1 MSGLSPQIGVFQTN
15 RLYSQAERYPNIH
28 VVMRSI
34 TNGLSHWPD
43 SWVGIGHIAVG
54 MARQGYDFQ
63 LTRYDAR
70 GWRATFYTSGME
82 HSITSATASA
92 WERTPWRAV
101 QGAAWDALRQASR
114 DG

>member
-82 HSITSATASA
+82 HY
-92 WERTPWRAV
+92 ERHGLGVGTHVMARGPGGSVGCAHTV
-101 QGAAWDALRQASR
+101 QPRWLG
-114 DG
+114 

>member
-54 MARQGYDFQ
+54 MAPGLRPPAYP
-63 LTRYDAR
+63 LR
-70 GWRATFYTSGME
+70 RAWLAGDLLHE
-82 HSITSATASA
+82 
-92 WERTPWRAV
+92 
-101 QGAAWDALRQASR
+101 R
-114 DG
+114 DGALDYERHGLGVGTHAVAR